1 MKKIAYKSLILA
13 AVISAAASC
22 DIAGFGSREKGMGAL
37 SVAVTTSETLT
48 KASGSDELLND
59 ARVNIYMA
67 DFSGLVRTFK
77 YGEAPESILL
87 PSDSYRVDVVAGEA
101 VKAAPASASWT
112 SKSYFGSKEFTVT
125 AGQNTTVQVE
135 ARISN
140 AVTAISFDK
149 TVDEYLSAGYSLS
162 IGIEGG
168 DESSRLTYT
177 KANSGAQGYFIIS
190 GLDEPSLKWTFNGIL
205 SKDGSPVTKT
215 GTIEGVEP
223 GKLYKMT
230 LMYTLRDGEVQ
241 FELMVDYTLDV
252 IDDTVIF
259 EPLSTG
265 LSSSSPYEIWA
276 GHATVHADI
285 DESEYPDPTKI
296 AFAYSTDGANWNTVG
311 ADRVSDGVY
320 QARLT
325 GLNPDSEYTYK
336 LVIDGSDIGDTKT
349 FTTEP
354 APAVPNGSF
363 ESVSPASSGSSYYVF
378 YDPESS
384 DPAGREMWWGSGN
397 GTSDV
402 SGSAS
407 MGIVIT
413 VPDASDKVDGERSV
427 CCQSKSII
435 GMLAAGNLFSGKF
448 MGLVGTSGGR
458 VAFGRPW
465 TARPTALKC
474 WVKYSTSTI
483 NIIKSTPAGVSVSK
497 SDYDMGMV
505 RVALG
510 TWNYRTYGGSKESP
524 VLVNTTDASTI
535 IDFTKDPSTI
545 ALGEARFT
553 GDASNST
560 NVWREITIPIVYSDE
575 NTYPTHI
582 IISCASSYYGD
593 YFTGCDSSKLWID
606 KMELIYE

>member
-1 MKKIAYKSLILA
+1 MNRFFCTSLLA
-13 AVISAAASC
+13 VLSIISVSSC
-22 DIAGFGSREKGMGAL
+22 DICEFGSRDKGMGTL
-37 SVAVTTSETLT
+37 SVDVTTSDVMT
-48 KASGSDELLND
+48 KAQTGDDLIDNAL
-59 ARVNIYMA
+59 VNIYMA
-67 DFSGLVRTFK
+67 DFSGLVRSFR
-77 YGEAPESILL
+77 YSDSPESIYLAA
-87 PSDSYRVDVVAGEA
+87 DSYRVDVIAGEA
-101 VKAAPASASWT
+101 AKDARAAASWT
-112 SKSYFGSKEFTVT
+112 SKSYKGSKEFSIS
-125 AGQNTTVQVE
+125 AGQNTSVQVV
-135 ARISN
+135 AGISN

-149 TVDEYLSAGYSLS
+149 TVSDQFATGFSLS
-162 IGIEGG
+162 IGVDG
-168 DESSRLTYT
+168 ESSSLSYT
-177 KANSGAQGYFIIS
+177 KSNSGSQGYFIIE
-190 GLDEPSLKWTFNGIL
+190 GLDEPAFTWTFTGKL
-205 SKDGSPVTKT
+205 TKT
-215 GTIEGVEP
+215 GATVTKSGKIEGIEA

-230 LMYTLRDGEVQ
+230 LKYTVKDGDIQ
-241 FELMVDYTLDV
+241 FDLLVDDTLDI
-252 IDDTVIF
+252 IDDTIIF

-265 LSSSSPYEIWA
+265 LASSSPYEIWA
-276 GHATVHADI
+276 AHATVHADV
-285 DESEYPDPTKI
+285 DESEYPDPSKI
-296 AFAYSTDGANWNTVG
+296 RFAYSKDGSTWTTVG
-311 ADRVSDGVY
+311 SVRTSEGSY
-320 QARLT
+320 QAKLT
-325 GLNPDSEYTYK
+325 GLAPSTEYSYK
-336 LVIDGSDIGDTKT
+336 LVIDGTDMGDAKS
-349 FTTEP
+349 FTTEA

-363 ESVSPASSGSSYYVF
+363 ENVSLASSGASYYVF
-378 YDPESS
+378 YDPSSS
-384 DPAGREMWWGSGN
+384 DPYSKDMWWGSGN

-413 VPDASDKVDGERSV
+413 VPDDSDKVDGSRSV

-483 NIIKSTPAGVSVSK
+483 NIIKSTPSGVSVSK

-535 IDFTKDPSTI
+535 IDYTKDPSTI
-545 ALGEARFT
+545 AFGEEKFV
-553 GDASNST
+553 GNASNST
-560 NVWREITIPIVYSDE
+560 NVWREITIPIQYYDE

-593 YFTGCDSSKLWID
+593 YFTGSDSSKLWID
-606 KMELIYE
+606 KMEFVYE